1 MIASQNGHSEVVELL
16 LSKQADVNIQS
27 NGWTALMIAS
37 HNGYSRIAELL
48 LLNKADV
55 NIQNND
61 GFTALMIGCIKGHS
75 QVVQLLLSK
84 QADIDITI
92 NDRLNALISSCVLSS
107 SNYFTESYDK
117 FRKPCHSEYM
127 KILELLLD
135 ATTSAIGIKVSLLV
149 FAAHSNNIDAVNIL
163 LKKVEFS
170 TDNIVRALVAACYGG
185 HPTVF
190 NTLLHKIP
198 DLLQKELLVSCV
210 EGDLAVISAIVE
222 SELNPDT
229 PLLFGFT
236 PLMIAT
242 SFGHIEL
249 IDALIQTGADVNKCN
264 QYGNSVL
271 DIAES
276 TSFNKQEII
285 QLLEE
290 HGATRVNPVDLSS
303 ALLNLLVE
311 CSNMTYE
318 SLNQP
323 EVTVNTTQDIQSLIK
338 SVFEKIKK
346 MIKEP
351 FHTFKQKPLMETTNK
366 ELTYTCTIAS

>member
-1 MIASQNGHSEVVELL
+1 
-16 LSKQADVNIQS
+16 
-27 NGWTALMIAS
+27 MIAS
-37 HNGYSRIAELL
+37 HNGYSQVAEFL

-61 GFTALMIGCIKGHS
+61 RFTALMIASENGHLQVVELLLSKQADVNVQNNDGFTALMIGCIRGHS

-84 QADIDITI
+84 KADIDITI
-92 NDRLNALISSCVLSS
+92 NDRLNALISICVLSS
-107 SNYFTESYDK
+107 ESNYFTELYDE
-117 FRKPCHSEYM
+117 FIKPHHSEYM

-135 ATTSAIGIKVSLLV
+135 ATTSAMDIKVFSLV
-149 FAAHSNNIDAVNIL
+149 FAAHINNIDAVNIL

-170 TDNIVRALVAACYGG
+170 TDHIVRALVAVCYGG

-190 NTLLHKIP
+190 NSLLHKIP
-198 DLLQKELLVSCV
+198 DLPQKELLVSCV

-242 SFGHIEL
+242 SFGHIEI

-271 DIAES
+271 DIADG
-276 TSFNKQEII
+276 TFNKQQEII

-290 HGATRVNPVDLSS
+290 HGATRVNPVDLKLGSS
-303 ALLNLLVE
+303 ALLNLSVE

-323 EVTVNTTQDIQSLIK
+323 EVTVNECSNRHDI
-338 SVFEKIKK
+338 
-346 MIKEP
+346 
-351 FHTFKQKPLMETTNK
+351 
-366 ELTYTCTIAS
+366 

>member
-1 MIASQNGHSEVVELL
+1 M
-16 LSKQADVNIQS
+16 
-27 NGWTALMIAS
+27 
-37 HNGYSRIAELL
+37 
-48 LLNKADV
+48 
-55 NIQNND
+55 
-61 GFTALMIGCIKGHS
+61 
-75 QVVQLLLSK
+75 
-84 QADIDITI
+84 
-92 NDRLNALISSCVLSS
+92 SS

-117 FRKPCHSEYM
+117 FRKPHHSEYV
-127 KILELLLD
+127 KILEILLD
-135 ATTSAIGIKVSLLV
+135 ATSEMYKKVSLLV

-163 LKKVEFS
+163 LMKVEFS
-170 TDNIVRALVAACYGG
+170 TDHIVRTLVAVCYGG

-190 NTLLHKIP
+190 NSLLHRIP
-198 DLLQKELLVSCV
+198 DLTQKDLLVSCV
-210 EGDLAVISAIVE
+210 EGDLASATVE

-249 IDALIQTGADVNKCN
+249 IDALIQAGADVNKCN

-271 DIAES
+271 DIAEG
-276 TSFNKQEII
+276 TFNKQQEII

-303 ALLNLLVE
+303 LFLNLLVG

-323 EVTVNTTQDIQSLIK
+323 EMTVNTTQDKQSLIISFLK
-338 SVFEKIKK
+338 KIIKNLSLHS
-346 MIKEP
+346 IKEP
-351 FHTFKQKPLMETTNK
+351 FHTFKQKPLMEITNK
-366 ELTYTCTIAS
+366 ELSIQIYTCTLYS